1 MRRVISQ
8 IGQILTIAGI
18 ARQIQ
23 LPAYVLKGAGNP
35 SDQSSHGCASLV
47 NGADTPRH
55 IHFPARMDIWFR
67 SAQATKRNLELK
79 RGDLRGR
86 APFDSRRMNSAM
98 LAATCFGDGAFPG
111 ASLDAS
117 DQLFAR
123 DRGEHD
129 QKRN

>member
-1 MRRVISQ
+1 MRRVSSE
-8 IGQILTIAGI
+8 IGQILTIAGT

-55 IHFPARMDIWFR
+55 IQFPARMDIWFR
-67 SAQATKRNLELK
+67 SAPATSENLELK
-79 RGDLRGR
+79 RGDLRGAR
-86 APFDSRRMNSAM
+86 PIRQSADEQCHA
-98 LAATCFGDGAFPG
+98 AATCFGDGAFPG

-117 DQLFAR
+117 HQLFAR
-123 DRGEHD
+123 D
-129 QKRN
+129 